1 MNRLLLTLFVL
12 FNVFI
17 SSFGYSDENKA
28 TYWQPQRKGANF
40 FNKTPT
46 EDWFIAAKEAGI
58 QFARLCCDK
67 WQSESRDF
75 LLEDAD
81 SFRMIPATDFEVLKN
96 ALDQAYH
103 HNVKIVITLLSLPG
117 SRWKQNNND
126 QDDLRIWQDE
136 KYQTQAILFWKELAS
151 LLKEH
156 PAVVGYNIL
165 NEPHPERLF
174 GIDDFREIEFQK
186 WYQVVEGSL
195 ADLNLFYKKV
205 ASAIREVDSTTPIIL
220 DTGLYATP
228 WAISYLHPIN
238 EQGIL
243 YSFHM
248 YEPYAYTTRKIN
260 NGKYEYPGSLP
271 TQLVDAEANFGK
283 EPSIHWDEKALQE
296 FLEPISLW
304 QKKFQIPS
312 SQILVGE
319 FGCDRTSKGAENYL
333 ESLIRIFDTHHWHW
347 AFYSFREDCWDSMD
361 YELGKDKLP
370 WKYWEALK
378 QGVSLDPFRYD
389 NSLFHILKN
398 GLNRDNESLSKN
410 SSD

>member
-1 MNRLLLTLFVL
+1 MNWLLALFVL
-12 FNVFI
+12 SNIFI

-28 TYWQPQRKGANF
+28 AYWQTQRKGTNF

-46 EDWFIAAKEAGI
+46 EDWFIAAKESGI

-75 LLEDAD
+75 LLGNVD
-81 SFRMIPATDFEVLKN
+81 SFTAIPSADFEILKKT
-96 ALDQAYH
+96 LDQAYR
-103 HNVKIVITLLSLPG
+103 HNVKVVITLLSLPG

-136 KYQTQAILFWKELAS
+136 KYQIQAILFWKELAG
-151 LLKEH
+151 LLKDH

-174 GIDDFREIEFQK
+174 GIGDFREINFQR
-186 WYQVVEGSL
+186 WYQTVKGSL
-195 ADLNLFYKKV
+195 ADLNLFYKKIV
-205 ASAIREVDSTTPIIL
+205 SAIREVDSVTAIIL

-228 WAISYLHPIN
+228 WAISYLNPIN
-238 EQGIL
+238 ESGVL

-248 YEPYAYTTRKIN
+248 YEPYAYTTRNIN
-260 NGKYEYPGSLP
+260 NEKYEYPGTIP
-271 TQLVDAEANFGK
+271 TRLVDAEESFG
-283 EPSIHWDEKALQE
+283 EGSSTYWDEKVLQN

-304 QKKFQIPS
+304 QKKFQIPP

-319 FGCDRTSKGAENYL
+319 FGCDRTSKGVENYL
-333 ESLIRIFDTHHWHW
+333 ASLIRIFDAHHWHW

-361 YELGKDKLP
+361 YELGKDKLS
-370 WKYWEALK
+370 WNYWEALE
-378 QGVSLDPFRYD
+378 QRASLDSFRYID
-389 NSLFHILKN
+389 PLFSILKN
-398 GLNRDNESLSKN
+398 GLKTPE
-410 SSD
+410 